1 MYLPDKA
8 GRRRATAI
16 FLLPSLVGIIGFCL
30 LPIAGSLFFSLMD
43 YDLLRPMES
52 MTFVGLKN
60 FVRVLTGREFR
71 GVLAHT
77 FTYLGLYLPLI
88 MAASVGEALIL
99 NKSFRG
105 HGLFRTVCYTPVIT
119 SWVAAAVVW
128 QWVLSGKYGLL
139 NQMLATVGIQ
149 GLAWLSS
156 ATWAMPSTM
165 PGMAHVAWLSSA
177 TWAMPG
183 IVLASVWKDTGYYAL
198 MVLAALK
205 SIDPGYYE
213 AADLDGAS
221 GAKKFF
227 SITLPLISPT
237 LFLLIVI
244 NIIYGLQV
252 FDSVLIMTDGGP
264 GGATTVFLERIYKYA
279 FVQYKMGMASTYACI
294 LFVVLLLFT
303 AVQFWMQKRWVN
315 YDA

>member
-1 MYLPDKA
+1 MQTGKRKLQAGLQQWMQALP
-8 GRRRATAI
+8 
-16 FLLPSLVGIIGFCL
+16 FLLAGFVLMALFVLYPLVRNIWISFTDFNV
-30 LPIAGSLFFSLMD
+30 IQN
-43 YDLLRPMES
+43 RPNAW
-52 MTFVGLKN
+52 VGLRN
-60 FVRVLTGREFR
+60 YLSLLSDQNYRIAFR
-71 GVLAHT
+71 NTILYALVTVPGQMACGLVLACLVNSVRRGQT
-77 FTYLGLYLPLI
+77 AFKVICYL
-88 MAASVGEALIL
+88 
-99 NKSFRG
+99 
-105 HGLFRTVCYTPVIT
+105 PVIT

-139 NQMLATVGIQ
+139 NQMLAAVGIQ
-149 GLAWLSS
+149 G
-156 ATWAMPSTM
+156 P
-165 PGMAHVAWLSSA
+165 AWLSSA

>member
-1 MYLPDKA
+1 MYIPNNA
-8 GRRRATAI
+8 VRRRATAV
-16 FLLPSLVGIIGFCL
+16 FLIPSLIGVVGFCL
-30 LPIAGSLFFSLMD
+30 LPILASLVFSIMD
-43 YDLLRPMES
+43 YDLLRPLNS
-52 MTFVGLKN
+52 MSFVGFEN
-60 FVRVLTGREFR
+60 FRRILTGREFPK
-71 GVLAHT
+71 VLEHT

-88 MAASVGEALIL
+88 LLTSVGQALIL
-99 NKSFRG
+99 NKTFRG

-139 NQMLATVGIQ
+139 NQMLATLGIQ
-149 GLAWLSS
+149 GPGWLSS
-156 ATWAMPSTM
+156 AQ
-165 PGMAHVAWLSSA
+165 
-177 TWAMPG
+177 WAMPG

-205 SIDPGYYE
+205 SIDPVYYE
-213 AADLDGAS
+213 AASIDGA
-221 GAKKFF
+221 GALRRLR

-279 FVQYKMGMASTYACI
+279 FTQYKMGMASAYSWI
-294 LFVVLLLFT
+294 LFALILVFT
-303 AVQFWMQKRWVN
+303 AVQFWLQKRWVN